1 MNGKD
6 GKPFKTREGGVLRLE
21 DLLEIM
27 NEAAAKRLEDSGI
40 GADFDE
46 AERTEIAR
54 KVGLAALKFA
64 DLQNQRLTNY
74 IFAMAG
80 EIKADDPA
88 EQQLVLA
95 LDAFGRAVAT
105 SAEKYSPHIL
115 CDHIYK
121 VAQAFS
127 RFYTDCPILVDDTP
141 EDVKA
146 SRLALADDLYRRASL
161 LQRLNIRHTY
171 PE

>member
-1 MNGKD
+1 
-6 GKPFKTREGGVLRLE
+6 
-21 DLLEIM
+21 
-27 NEAAAKRLEDSGI
+27 
-40 GADFDE
+40 
-46 AERTEIAR
+46 
-54 KVGLAALKFA
+54 
-64 DLQNQRLTNY
+64 
-74 IFAMAG
+74 MAG

-141 EDVKA
+141 EDIKA
-146 SRLALADDLYRRASL
+146 SRLALADVTLRQLEKGCLLRHMLRLSLNGCLRLHWLCLTRGWRRGHVHRGL
-161 LQRLNIRHTY
+161 RRRNL
-171 PE
+171 